1 MKALKVTYALPI
13 ISTAKKPEKV
23 VGKKSSRVSS
33 AKLAELMA
41 KFGKQP
47 SKTK

>member
-13 ISTAKKPEKV
+13 ASTSKKPEKI
-23 VGKKSSRVSS
+23 VGKQSSRISS

-41 KFGKQP
+41 KYGKQP
-47 SKTK
+47 SNKK